1 MQSQVR
7 EGGLAMTHMEETR
20 IARELRQIEAMNASY
35 TQLSDYLDQFIP
47 VGRSLEDTTYV
58 AALNIIKGMIF
69 KDFPSVYVGADERFA
84 YLLEC
89 VNSDDIPFYT
99 QEEINDHLRIFKEQ
113 EQVAPVMVR
122 NLCSYSRAL
131 ELIREEA
138 ELKEMERQKAVDAL
152 AIVRANDLLQAKEA
166 VQQLESVVKNYI
178 PELEA
183 EEERYVIAT
192 SIAHSIFKY
201 ADVVNDDITSIKEGG
216 EEEEENIRA
225 LLKAQTAFEAY
236 VSSVSKA
243 SIASAESSRADKE
256 LLQLKN
262 MRTLAKKREN
272 ATLIS
277 SSITP
282 LTKREKLFYDNLI
295 KSRGV
300 RSKINSINDV
310 RDKKLAELNASDVS
324 QRDKT
329 RATAKIIARA
339 AKKAEPVIHYVLYDS
354 VMKDVC
360 SETLKTIHT
369 LYASFPPYSKE
380 MDTQYTVLE
389 LDLVIP
395 YADYFSVEYRKKA
408 TTLKAVARKAMG
420 DAIVACIDISSI
432 YPIGLEYVTRI
443 FAESSLNKR
452 KGKEDEGVLELIND
466 YIKGEKSK
474 VNTAEK
480 ALNKLIDE
488 FTDIKNEET
497 RELMKCEE
505 DKKKYTSMIAEIEAQ
520 IPVLRDAGAQDQL
533 RAIIRKRT
541 AIENEL
547 EIVDGVRKDYGVL
560 LKKKQEAIDAKAA
573 HKAKLESKIHRLQ
586 TNVMNMKNP
595 TSSSSSSFAQ
605 INKEVQKNMDEAIE
619 IVKLQN
625 SEYHKKVEQEVFEV
639 FDEEDEG
646 ESASKRMCT

>member
-7 EGGLAMTHMEETR
+7 EGELDISELEEKR
-20 IARELRQIEAMNASY
+20 IAREIRQIEAMNASY

-236 VSSVSKA
+236 VSSVSEA

-272 ATLIS
+272 AALIS
-277 SSITP
+277 SSIT
-282 LTKREKLFYDNLI
+282 KEEKVFHDNLI

-300 RSKINSINDV
+300 RDNINFINDA

-329 RATAKIIARA
+329 RATAEIMAQA
-339 AKKAEPVIHYVLYDS
+339 AAEAEPVIHYVLYDS
-354 VMKDVC
+354 VMEDVRA
-360 SETLKTIHT
+360 EQLKTVHT
-369 LYASFPPYSKE
+369 TYASFPPYSKE
-380 MDTQYTVLE
+380 MLTQYTVLE

-408 TTLKAVARKAMG
+408 TTLKAAARKAMG
-420 DAIVACIDISSI
+420 DAIVACVDISGI

-443 FAESSLNKR
+443 FAESSLNKG

-466 YIKGEKSK
+466 YIKGENSK
-474 VNTAEK
+474 VRTAEK

-533 RAIIRKRT
+533 RALLRKRT

-547 EIVDGVRKDYGVL
+547 GIIDGVCKDYGVL
-560 LKKKQEAIDAKAA
+560 LKKKQEAIYAKTA
-573 HKAKLESKIHRLQ
+573 HKTKLESKIRRLK

-595 TSSSSSSFAQ
+595 TSSSSSFAQ